1 MKARIRLTGD
11 GASAELVELAAWLS
25 REDELRGRTAIEKPE
40 TPPDQMGGLADIL
53 IVALGA
59 QGAGTVLAASVAV
72 WIRHRRPSADIEVTG
87 PDGRSVRISVRD
99 APNLDVEAVLRH
111 ALEERPGR
119 PGPEGE
125 AVLRHALEE

>member
-1 MKARIRLTGD
+1 MQARIRLTGEQ
-11 GASAELVELAAWLS
+11 GPAELVELADWLS
-25 REDELRGRTAIEKPE
+25 REDELRGRAAIEKPA
-40 TPPDQMGGLADIL
+40 TPPGQMGGLADIL

-99 APNLDVEAVLRH
+99 APDLDVEAVLRR
-111 ALEERPGR
+111 ALEE
-119 PGPEGE
+119 
-125 AVLRHALEE
+125 

>member
-1 MKARIRLTGD
+1 MQARIRLTGEK
-11 GASAELVELAAWLS
+11 GPAELVELADWLS
-25 REDELRGRTAIEKPE
+25 REDELRGQTAIEKPE
-40 TPPDQMGGLADIL
+40 TLPEQMGGLADIL

-99 APNLDVEAVLRH
+99 APELDVEAVLRH
-111 ALEERPGR
+111 ALEQ
-119 PGPEGE
+119 
-125 AVLRHALEE
+125 